1 MSETAATTCDALHVR
16 LAPRVL
22 VALVAVVPLA
32 GCGKDAPSATVP
44 VVAIDSAGIQIVTN
58 DPLAAERQCTLAE
71 EPSFS
76 VGTAEGDD
84 AYMLYFVRGANRLSD
99 GSVAIL
105 DNGTGQIR
113 IFSDEGVHL
122 RSMGGH
128 GDGPGEFRIG
138 RYIWVLP
145 GDTLWVGD
153 YRPWRFHIFTSSG
166 ELSRTVN
173 LDPQYFNASQGGGVL
188 ANGTSVNMRSPFSA
202 PRDDFQHPEPLFV
215 EAHAADGTLI
225 RELAALDG
233 VRQGSWEGAS
243 VRMSTLFDPNPAV
256 AAAGTTIAITTAR
269 EPEVRILDEDFNLHR
284 VVRWSERDREV
295 TSAHVQAYRD
305 RGRSDGRA

>member
-1 MSETAATTCDALHVR
+1 M
-16 LAPRVL
+16 
-22 VALVAVVPLA
+22 
-32 GCGKDAPSATVP
+32 
-44 VVAIDSAGIQIVTN
+44 
-58 DPLAAERQCTLAE
+58 TLAE

-105 DNGTGQIR
+105 DNGPGQIR
-113 IFSDEGVHL
+113 IFSGEGVHL

-153 YRPWRFHIFTSSG
+153 YRPWRFHIFSSSG
-166 ELSRTVN
+166 EFSRTVN
-173 LDPQYFNASQGGGVL
+173 LDPQYFNASEGGGIL

-202 PRDDFQHPEPLFV
+202 PRDDFQHPELCSSKLMPP
-215 EAHAADGTLI
+215 T
-225 RELAALDG
+225 
-233 VRQGSWEGAS
+233 VR
-243 VRMSTLFDPNPAV
+243 
-256 AAAGTTIAITTAR
+256 
-269 EPEVRILDEDFNLHR
+269 
-284 VVRWSERDREV
+284 
-295 TSAHVQAYRD
+295 
-305 RGRSDGRA
+305 